1 MMTRSIG
8 LMGARKI
15 RKLRKEIVK
24 TQTHFKIIS
33 NLFYLKLTLYKLA
46 LLKLS
51 LLKLTSKLDLYKI
64 LILPYSNS
72 FISIRLVLVLG
83 FTNER
88 NPNLNVRGPIVLF
101 FSRIEFQWEPN
112 AGGLVGP

>member
-64 LILPYSNS
+64 AYSNS
-72 FISIRLVLVLG
+72 FISNRLVLVLG

-101 FSRIEFQWEPN
+101 FSRVEFQWEPN
-112 AGGLVGP
+112 AGGLIGP